1 MTRKKYVVHLVG
13 LLFFVS
19 LHTMDFLNYFDDYAS
34 PSTEAL
40 SQEAEQLSAVKE
52 RKNSTTSY
60 DSPAFNTRSNFSTR
74 TFESASTVDHS
85 TDRNSKTNDKS
96 SNESPVTA
104 STDVDSGLFSCPLET
119 SSTSD
124 VYTDSP
130 ASNTR
135 STVGSGDR
143 LKRGLDMSGIKVDV
157 RGGFSPA

>member
-1 MTRKKYVVHLVG
+1 MTRKKYVVLLVG

-74 TFESASTVDHS
+74 TFESAANVDHS

-124 VYTDSP
+124 VYTDSL
-130 ASNTR
+130 ALNT
-135 STVGSGDR
+135 
-143 LKRGLDMSGIKVDV
+143 
-157 RGGFSPA
+157 

>member
-1 MTRKKYVVHLVG
+1 MTRKNHVVLLVG

-40 SQEAEQLSAVKE
+40 SQEAEQLSAVKA

-85 TDRNSKTNDKS
+85 TDRNSKTNDKFVKS
-96 SNESPVTA
+96 SYESPITA

-143 LKRGLDMSGIKVDV
+143 LKRSLNRHVWIKSG
-157 RGGFSPA
+157 PY